1 MDINPAVKAYTN
13 LKIDD
18 GETPKPKKSNMG
30 MGLLSRDKEPTRVT
44 SGGNEP
50 KDRVQG
56 YVSNIRKARKNL
68 TNG

>member
-13 LKIDD
+13 LKINDVED
-18 GETPKPKKSNMG
+18 TKPKKANMG
-30 MGLLSRDKEPTRVT
+30 MGLLSRDKVSGTT
-44 SGGNEP
+44 SASNEP